1 MSIGGSKLRACG
13 KAGAKRHEKERNNED
28 ERFEGGARE
37 NRDVKLCAGGKVTP
51 INGGWEI
58 VHCGI

>member
-1 MSIGGSKLRACG
+1 MSIGGSELRACG
-13 KAGAKRHEKERNNED
+13 KAGAKRHKKERNGED

-37 NRDVKLCAGGKVTP
+37 NRDVISCAGGKVAP
-51 INGGWEI
+51 INGRWEI

>member
-1 MSIGGSKLRACG
+1 MSIGGSELRACG
-13 KAGAKRHEKERNNED
+13 KAGAERHEKERDGED
-28 ERFEGGARE
+28 ERLEGRARE
-37 NRDVKLCAGGKVTP
+37 NRDVKLCAGGKVAP

>member
-13 KAGAKRHEKERNNED
+13 EAGAERDEKERNGED
-28 ERFEGGARE
+28 ERFEGRARE
-37 NRDVKLCAGGKVTP
+37 NRDVKLCAGRKVAP

-58 VHCGI
+58 VHSGI